1 MKIEFA
7 SLQDLQ
13 DIIEMDDSIDS
24 ELMEEKIQRQEILVA
39 KEVKEIVALL
49 RYSLFWDNTP
59 LINLLLV
66 KEEKRK
72 EGIGTNLIQKWES
85 EMKEKGYERVMT
97 SSQSDE
103 TGQVFFK
110 KLKYKEIGSFEF
122 PEQEPELLFLKELD
136 FHNTGIETR
145 LMPRSPL

>member
-1 MKIEFA
+1 MEIEFA
-7 SLQDLQ
+7 SLQDLLG
-13 DIIEMDDSIDS
+13 IIEMDDSIDS

-39 KEVKEIVALL
+39 KEVKGIVALL

-59 LINLLLV
+59 FINLLLV

-103 TGQVFFK
+103 TAQVFFK

-122 PEQEPELLFLKELD
+122 PEQEPELLFLKELYS
-136 FHNTGIETR
+136 HKAGIETR
-145 LMPRSPL
+145 LMPRSAL